1 MSCLAINSNKSR
13 QTRLSEGSCGISL
26 HPCVIRHRTLCQV
39 GKVKFISL
47 KIEDILSGV
56 AAVPELTL
64 SSRREYTNMAEL
76 AGAAWDV
83 LLTPLEVESKNPW
96 AIWH

>member
-13 QTRLSEGSCGISL
+13 QTHLSEGSCGISL
-26 HPCVIRHRTLCQV
+26 ASMCHPTQNLLSGWESGIYQ
-39 GKVKFISL
+39 F

-56 AAVPELTL
+56 AAVPELL
-64 SSRREYTNMAEL
+64 LFQREYTNMAEL

-83 LLTPLEVESKNPW
+83 LLTP
-96 AIWH
+96 